1 MISAAIYSRKEI
13 KMALNISRPKLIAKH
28 SIIPLFTWWKIL
40 FGIAYIPLHVLLFF
54 VFKALLPRVVD
65 LSSDLLSFTV
75 TVLLT
80 LIAGSYFTY
89 LLIRFICKVVILRCI
104 YYEFYEG
111 YVITKWGV
119 FHKYEKRSVFPLI
132 LSCYVDRKFE
142 GRIFRY
148 GDVKLD
154 TVAGWDL
161 EPGDTLAKYNIYPI
175 DKREYKDPNEGRW
188 DIKLKNIKNP
198 LQIRK
203 YIHDHFV
210 PAQDVNA
217 MRETFIS
224 QSNDI

>member
-1 MISAAIYSRKEI
+1 MCIMISAAIYSRKEI
-13 KMALNISRPKLIAKH
+13 KMALNISRPKLIARH
-28 SIIPLFTWWKIL
+28 SIIPLFSWWKIL
-40 FGIAYIPLHVLLFF
+40 FGIAYIPIHVLLFF
-54 VFKALLPRVVD
+54 VFKQLPFVTN
-65 LSSDLLSFTV
+65 LFSSELLSFTL

-80 LIAGSYFTY
+80 LIAGLPLTIP
-89 LLIRFICKVVILRCI
+89 LIRFICKIVILRYI

-119 FHKYEKRSVFPLI
+119 FHKYEKRSVFPVI

-161 EPGDTLAKYNIYPI
+161 EPGDTFVRYKIYPN
-175 DKREYKDPNEGRW
+175 DDRMFKDTNEGRW
-188 DIKLKNIKNP
+188 DIKLRNIKNP
-198 LQIRK
+198 LRVRK
-203 YIHDHFV
+203 YTHDHFV

-224 QSNDI
+224 Q